1 MSEEGEGS
9 SIGRHSDEPAIARAS
24 SDSHDRHVEQPGP
37 AEMRDPL
44 IRQELKRAS
53 VWFGLAIAV
62 AALIFL
68 AQPLLLI
75 FAGIVLASM
84 LDGGTRL
91 LGRVL
96 PIGRGWRLALV
107 TLAAV
112 GFIVWVF
119 YFAGTELVGQAER
132 LREVITAQGNRVLA
146 WGNGLGI
153 VQGGVGVDQLSGQL
167 MGTLG
172 RLSSALSS
180 ALGVVASTVM
190 ILVIGIFIAVEPRL
204 YQRGVAWMMPLG
216 SRERFY
222 STAEHMGF
230 TLRRLMAGR
239 LVGMAVEGIG
249 TWILLALGGVPMA
262 ALLGILTGLLAFIPN
277 IGAIVSGVLIV
288 LAGFS
293 VGVNAGLWAI
303 AVYFIVQTVD
313 GYLIVP
319 YVARKTVDLAP
330 ALVLGAQLLFGA
342 LFGLMGLMLADPIV
356 AMIKVALEQKSRDD
370 EEEGGDKVAGGPLPA
385 PSS

>member
-1 MSEEGEGS
+1 VSEAGG
-9 SIGRHSDEPAIARAS
+9 
-24 SDSHDRHVEQPGP
+24 DSGHHVEQPGP

-44 IRQELKRAS
+44 IRHELKRAS
-53 VWFGLAIAV
+53 VWFGLALAI

-96 PIGRGWRLALV
+96 PIARGWRLAIV

-112 GFIVWVF
+112 AFIVWVF
-119 YFAGTELVGQAER
+119 YFAGTELTGQAER
-132 LREVITAQGNRVLA
+132 LREVITAQGNRILA
-146 WGNGLGI
+146 WGNSLGI

-172 RLSSALSS
+172 RLGSAVSS

-204 YQRGVAWMMPLG
+204 YQRGVAWMLPLT

-222 STAEHMGF
+222 STAERMGF

-293 VGVNAGLWAI
+293 VSVNAGLWAI

-342 LFGLMGLMLADPIV
+342 LFGLLGLMLADPIV
-356 AMIKVALEQKSRDD
+356 ALLKVALEKKSEDD
-370 EEEGGDKVAGGPLPA
+370 QEDGGAPLEVSRRRPGPSPSGSEAGPR
-385 PSS
+385 PSPGN